1 MTMCGA
7 VQRDSAFQ
15 PHSPSC
21 WLHFAFDGSVCKH
34 KERISCVTATESCV
48 LEGTAAL
55 EDPGAKGAEK
65 EFVVRCC
72 GRRTGENMW
81 SSSKQG

>member
-1 MTMCGA
+1 MRGA
-7 VQRDSAFQ
+7 VQRDLIHS
-15 PHSPSC
+15 HSPSC

-34 KERISCVTATESCV
+34 KEKISCVTATGSSL

-55 EDPGAKGAEK
+55 EDPGTKGTEK

-72 GRRTGENMW
+72 GKRTDENMW
-81 SSSKQG
+81 SSEQG